1 MLRLPELDVIVAE
14 SLPDALRRLAA
25 SKGARPILGGTDLL
39 ANLKTGQTKAETLV
53 AIGHLPELQ
62 GVDASG
68 EGVRIGAAVRLAQLA
83 RDPEI
88 ADLFPALSYAVGR
101 IASPQIRNAGTLG
114 GNLCLD
120 TRCRFINQSDLWREA
135 LGGCLK
141 SHGKECHVI
150 PGGGGCVAALSADS
164 VPILIALGAEVEI
177 ARLQDG
183 VLASRRTP
191 IAELYDSD
199 GRRHVRIADGELL
212 VAVHVPKLPANAR
225 AVYRKWA
232 VRHSIDFPLVSVA
245 VRLDLDETGRLK
257 QGKVAVGVLGPR
269 PRVLTLDRWVG
280 RTIDEDL
287 AKQVAQQVFD
297 RSHPL
302 PNVLYDH
309 EYRRERLRV
318 EVLRALRTWYTPT
331 AAAGSGQ

>member
-1 MLRLPELDVIVAE
+1 MLRLPPLDVVVAG
-14 SLPDALRRLAA
+14 SLTDALQQLTTQPA
-25 SKGARPILGGTDLL
+25 ARPLLGGTDLV
-39 ANLKTGQTKAETLV
+39 ANLKTGQTKAKTLV
-53 AIGHLPELQ
+53 ALGHLADLQ

-68 EGVRIGAAVRLAQLA
+68 EVVRIGAAVQLAELA
-83 RDPEI
+83 RDPDI
-88 ADLFPALSYAVGR
+88 QALFPALAYAVGR

-164 VPILIALGAEVEI
+164 VPILMVLGAEAEI

-183 VLASRRTP
+183 ALVTRRTP
-191 IAELYDSD
+191 LAELYDSD

-212 VAVHVPKLPANAR
+212 VAVHVPKLPAGAR

-232 VRHSIDFPLVSVA
+232 VRQSIDFPLVSVA
-245 VRLDLDETGRLK
+245 VRVDLDGAGKLR

-269 PRVLTLDRWVG
+269 PRLLTLERWAG
-280 RTIDEDL
+280 RAIDEVL

-318 EVLRALRTWYTPT
+318 EVLRALRTWIAP
-331 AAAGSGQ
+331 AESER

>member
-1 MLRLPELDVIVAE
+1 MLRLPELEVIIAT
-14 SLPDALRRLAA
+14 SLTEALTRLAA
-25 SKGARPILGGTDLL
+25 GPAARPILGGTDLV
-39 ANLKTGQTKAETLV
+39 ANLKTGHTKAQTLV
-53 AIGHLPELQ
+53 AIGQLPELQ

-68 EGVRIGAAVRLAQLA
+68 DVVRIGAAVHQAELA
-83 RDPEI
+83 RDPDILE
-88 ADLFPALSYAVGR
+88 LFPALAYAVGR

-164 VPILIALGAEVEI
+164 VPILMVLGAEAEI
-177 ARLQDG
+177 ARVQDG
-183 VLASRRTP
+183 ALVTRRTP
-191 IAELYDSD
+191 IADLYDSD

-212 VAVHVPKLPANAR
+212 VAVHVPKLPHGAR

-232 VRHSIDFPLVSVA
+232 VRQSIDFPLVSVA
-245 VRLDLDETGRLK
+245 VRLDLDDAGKLK
-257 QGKVAVGVLGPR
+257 QGKVAIGVLGPR
-269 PRVLTLDRWVG
+269 PRLLALDRWAG
-280 RTIDEDL
+280 RTLDEDL
-287 AKQVAQQVFD
+287 AKQVAQYVFD

-318 EVLRALRTWYTPT
+318 EVLRALRTWYAP
-331 AAAGSGQ
+331 AAVGGAGR